1 MKKMP
6 NTTASV
12 DAGLIE
18 ELRHWGGPP
27 EMSAFES
34 VMWNAEVDPRLR
46 STTTSV
52 LILDRTPDWDRFLSE
67 HRWLVDAVPRFRQ
80 RVVVP
85 AFGVAQPTW
94 VDDPDFDL
102 DFHVRR
108 FRVAAPG
115 SERQWLDAVA
125 ILAMTPFDRARPPW
139 EATLVEGLEGG
150 RAAYV
155 LKLHHAVS
163 DGLGIIQLLSR
174 LFTPDRQLAERP
186 KPPAREARN
195 RRRQTPLTLGARAVT
210 RQMTS
215 WPATAATAAT
225 SLASQ
230 TFTLATR
237 PHTAL
242 NAWRYLAS
250 ARRMLAIKPVRGSGL
265 FRRRSLS
272 WRLDTIE
279 VPLAQLRAASKA
291 VEASVNDVFL
301 SGLIGGFRRY
311 HEEMGVEVRE
321 MPIGFPISLRIEGDA
336 MGGNKF
342 AGSQYAAP
350 LAEKDPVQRIR
361 HIQKFVRTTRAEPA
375 LDVMLRLMP
384 LVSRLPLSLVTKLT
398 ADFTTA
404 QDAQISNIRG
414 IAHPVYFAG
423 AEVTHFWPFAP
434 APGCALMIAMIS
446 HSGRCCIGIN
456 SDRAAVTE
464 PELLIECLRE
474 GLDEVLA
481 LAQPAPKAR
490 TSRRGHRPV
499 KLTKAGKP
507 QRTQRTQR

>member
-6 NTTASV
+6 DKTAST
-12 DAGLIE
+12 DTGLLD
-18 ELRHWGGPP
+18 ELRHWGGSS

-46 STTTSV
+46 ATTTSV
-52 LILDRTPDWDRFLSE
+52 LILDRTPDWDRCVAE

-85 AFGVAQPTW
+85 AFGVAHPTW

-102 DFHVRR
+102 EFHVRR

-115 SERQWLDAVA
+115 RERQWLDAVA

-139 EATLVEGLEGG
+139 EATLFEGLEGG

-174 LFTPDRQLAERP
+174 FFTRNRQPAERP
-186 KPPAREARN
+186 KPVAREAGN
-195 RRRQTPLTLGARAVT
+195 RRWQTPLAVGARAVT
-210 RQMTS
+210 RQVTS
-215 WPATAATAAT
+215 LPATAATAA
-225 SLASQ
+225 ASVAAQ
-230 TFTLATR
+230 AFTLATQ
-237 PHTAL
+237 PQTAL

-250 ARRMLAIKPVRGSGL
+250 ARRMLAAKPVSGSGL
-265 FRRRSLS
+265 FRRRGLS

-279 VPLAQLRAASKA
+279 VPLEQLRAASKA
-291 VEASVNDVFL
+291 VDASVNDVFL

-311 HEEMGVEVRE
+311 HEEMGIELRE
-321 MPIGFPISLRIEGDA
+321 MPIGFPISLRTQGDA

-350 LAEKDPVQRIR
+350 LAEKDPVERIR
-361 HIQKFVRTTRAEPA
+361 DIQRFVRATRAEPA
-375 LDVMLRLMP
+375 LDLMVRLMP
-384 LVSRLPLSLVTKLT
+384 LVSRLPLALLTKLT

-404 QDAQISNIRG
+404 QDAQISNIPG

-446 HSGRCCIGIN
+446 HNGRCCIGIN

-464 PELLIECLRE
+464 PELLIECLRA

-481 LAQPAPKAR
+481 LARPAPRAR
-490 TSRRGHRPV
+490 PSRRRKHPV
-499 KLTKAGKP
+499 KSRTAR
-507 QRTQRTQR
+507 QRVA